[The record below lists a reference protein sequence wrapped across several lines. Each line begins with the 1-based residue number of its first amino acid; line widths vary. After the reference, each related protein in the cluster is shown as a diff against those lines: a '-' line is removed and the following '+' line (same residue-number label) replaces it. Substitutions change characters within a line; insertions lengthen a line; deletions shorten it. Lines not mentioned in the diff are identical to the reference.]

1 VRVASPFDFKEQAR
15 LYVPKHLPD
24 PRNPSYAVAMATEL
38 HELIC
43 AAGGRTLA
51 LFTSWNAM
59 RLTADW
65 CEAHEEYRV
74 LRQGDAP
81 RRTLVDGLRDN
92 AETGGVAVF
101 ATMGF
106 WTGVDIPGVGLSLV
120 AIDKIPFPR
129 PNEPL
134 HAARR
139 DRAIRD
145 GQDAF
150 NTIDVPRAALLLA
163 QGTGR
168 LIRHRED
175 RGVVAVLDKRLAT
188 AGYRRAILDSLPPF
202 KRTIDGAE
210 VRAFLREITA

>member
-1 VRVASPFDFKEQAR
+1 LESN
-15 LYVPKHLPD
+15 
-24 PRNPSYAVAMATEL
+24 NPSL
-38 HELIC
+38 HQTQGGSAAEAC
-43 AAGGRTLA
+43 A
-51 LFTSWNAM
+51 
-59 RLTADW
+59 D
-65 CEAHEEYRV
+65 HEEYKV
-74 LRQGDAP
+74 LRQGEAP
-81 RRTLVDGLRDN
+81 RRTLVDALRDN
-92 AETGGVAVF
+92 ADTGGVAVF

-139 DRAIRD
+139 ERALRD
-145 GQDAF
+145 HQDAF
-150 NTIDVPRAALLLA
+150 NTVDVPRAALLLA

-175 RGVVAVLDKRLAT
+175 RGVVAVFDKRLAT

-202 KRTIDGAE
+202 KRTVNGEE
-210 VRAFLREITA
+210 VRRFLAEITST